1 MFEYVYFVCFI
12 VASSKYECYTA
23 TKYER
28 YTATKYE
35 RYTATKID
43 IVQKLVCGTCY
54 KLEICFSK

>member
-28 YTATKYE
+28 YTATK
-35 RYTATKID
+35 ID

-54 KLEICFSK
+54 KLETCFQK